1 MSNFERYTLLSHKMQ
16 AGVKHDQLTDPRF
29 PFLAVSS
36 QDVRDMFKHERVGI
50 NGARVEIGTLTKLLI
65 DKGVFTE
72 AEYFTEACA
81 MMELEIEKYERILS
95 DRLGYAVTL
104 DTPFMD
110 PVTGK
115 PRV

>member
-1 MSNFERYTLLSHKMQ
+1 
-16 AGVKHDQLTDPRF
+16 
-29 PFLAVSS
+29 
-36 QDVRDMFKHERVGI
+36 
-50 NGARVEIGTLTKLLI
+50 
-65 DKGVFTE
+65 
-72 AEYFTEACA
+72 
-81 MMELEIEKYERILS
+81 MELEIEKYERILS